1 MAMVVLTYNFFRNK
15 NMISACKIDTLELL
29 IPTRLQGQVKGW
41 ADITRIASELLNNCF
56 EPDKVINKL
65 SGEIYP

>member
-1 MAMVVLTYNFFRNK
+1 MAMVVLTYNFFKDK

-29 IPTRLQGQVKGW
+29 IITLLQGKVKGW
-41 ADITRIASELLNNCF
+41 ADVTYIASELLNNGF
-56 EPDKVINKL
+56 ESEQVRNKL